1 MANTIKLKQGSG
13 SDPSASDLVLGEP
26 AVRTDTAE
34 LFLKKDDGTVAKL
47 SGGGLSDGDKGDIT
61 VSNSAATF
69 TIDSGV
75 IDNANIASN
84 AAIAGTKIDPDFGS
98 QNIETSGNITS
109 PVLVAQGA
117 SGSGDGIILLN
128 SGGGTNADFARIRQV
143 LSDDSFVI
151 ENKATGSYVSR
162 FSIASD
168 GTVTIPNNL
177 DCSAG
182 IDVTGTT
189 TGTVSSA
196 NAQILKLVANMG
208 TNNNRTLNF
217 NSPTTDSG
225 SEPFVIST
233 GNALQVDIDS
243 QKTLFIDHSGQI
255 NLHHDGSTDAKLST
269 SSSGID
275 VTGGITSTGD
285 ITITNTSPQIF
296 LVDSNNNS
304 DYEVANEDGTF
315 RIRDTTN
322 SANRLTIDSSGTTEV
337 TGTFAINSSQ
347 PTIQLNDSDAN
358 DDFAIRNV
366 DGVFGIR
373 DITNGAN
380 RLTINS
386 SGTVNIA
393 GNVDFGA
400 GIDVTGQITATDT
413 ISTTGNLDMSDSS
426 GTGNNRIRLGN
437 DDDLEIYHD
446 GSNSRISDSGTGML
460 ILQTSTL
467 TVSNAANS
475 ELMISAEED
484 GAVKLYFNHSKKLET
499 KTDGVDVIG
508 ELQCDSLDVDGSAEF
523 SGADATF
530 FGANYNAFWDHSAS
544 QFQIED
550 NAKIVY
556 GSSQDLQIYHDGSN
570 SRIVDSGTGNL
581 NIDSSAVV
589 IRSANAADN
598 LAKFI
603 QNGACELYH
612 NGSKK
617 LNTNSGGVD
626 ISGHAYF
633 ADNNGTRFGAG
644 EDFRIYHDGST
655 NLIVTEGPNIKIG
668 TTGETF
674 ALFKN
679 NNAVELYYDNSKKAE
694 TVSGGFTVSG
704 TCTATTFSGSGANL
718 TNLPSPTVEN
728 AAFAWINFSSTTN
741 SIRGSYNVSSIS
753 DHGTGNFSVNFTN
766 NASNNNYAVQ
776 INGTQTTSNTAISFL
791 LSHSGPNLN
800 SNTYSDSN
808 FSTSAFRW
816 VMGYGPS
823 SVSMDSKLV
832 CATVHES

>member
-34 LFLKKDDGTVAKL
+34 IFLKKDDGTVAKL
-47 SGGGLSDGDKGDIT
+47 SGGGISDGDKGDIT
-61 VSNSAATF
+61 VSNSGATF

-75 IDNANIASN
+75 VNNAKVASD
-84 AAIAGTKIDPDFGS
+84 AAIAGTKISPDFGS
-98 QNIETSGNITS
+98 QNVVTTGTVGTG
-109 PVLVAQGA
+109 VLTVADA
-117 SGSGDGIILLN
+117 SGSDPTMKIN
-128 SGGGTNADFARIRQV
+128 H
-143 LSDDSFVI
+143 SD
-151 ENKATGSYVSR
+151 A
-162 FSIASD
+162 
-168 GTVTIPNNL
+168 
-177 DCSAG
+177 
-182 IDVTGTT
+182 DVTGEFIRVGRTDISTIRYHSLKAEHSGSAASNFLSFNIHNASSTT
-189 TGTVSSA
+189 SQTEVFKIAGNGQATISGNLDVGAGVDVTGATTSTVSSA
-196 NAQILKLVANMG
+196 NSTILQLIANMG
-208 TNNNRTLNF
+208 THNNRSLNF
-217 NSPTTDSG
+217 TSPATDSG
-225 SEPFVIST
+225 TEPFVIST
-233 GNALQVDIDS
+233 GNSLQVDIDS
-243 QKTLFIDHSGQI
+243 QKTLFIDDSGQI

-269 SSSGID
+269 SSSGIAVTGEITATSHIDIPDDAKIKIGTGDDLEIYHNGTNTIVENKTGQLQLIAAVQFRGRAQGFVFNSYNDQEGIIKGFQNGAVELYYDGSKKLETTSAGID
-275 VTGGITSTGD
+275 VTGD
-285 ITITNTSPQIF
+285 I
-296 LVDSNNNS
+296 NS
-304 DYEVANEDGTF
+304 
-315 RIRDTTN
+315 
-322 SANRLTIDSSGTTEV
+322 

-386 SGTVNIA
+386 EGTVNIA

-400 GIDVTGQITATDT
+400 GVDVTGNITVSGTVDGVDIAALNTTVSGKLSDVVDDT
-413 ISTTGNLDMSDSS
+413 SPQLGGHLNTNGHIIKWPDSS
-426 GTGNNRIRLGN
+426 GSLVNRAVFGAGN
-437 DDDLEIYHD
+437 DLE
-446 GSNSRISDSGTGML
+446 
-460 ILQTSTL
+460 
-467 TVSNAANS
+467 
-475 ELMISAEED
+475 
-484 GAVKLYFNHSKKLET
+484 
-499 KTDGVDVIG
+499 
-508 ELQCDSLDVDGSAEF
+508 
-523 SGADATF
+523 
-530 FGANYNAFWDHSAS
+530 
-544 QFQIED
+544 
-550 NAKIVY
+550 
-556 GSSQDLQIYHDGSN
+556 IYHDGSN

-603 QNGACELYH
+603 QNGACELYN

-704 TCTATTFSGSGANL
+704 TCTATTFSGSGASL
-718 TNLPSPTVEN
+718 TNIPAPEN
-728 AAFAWINFSSTTN
+728 AAFAWINFNSTNN

-776 INGTQTTSNTAISFL
+776 INGTNTTSNTAISFL
-791 LSHSGPNLN
+791 LSASGPNLN
-800 SNTYSDSN
+800 SNAYSDGN

-823 SVSMDSKLV
+823 SVSMDTNLV